1 MGKTLTIK
9 ITSVRG
15 ILPCVKIIRKGLR
28 LNTTRRVNTGS
39 YTRIKYLRSI
49 G

>member
-15 ILPCVKIIRKGLR
+15 ILPYAKIIRKGLR
-28 LNTTRRVNTGS
+28 LNTTRRVNTRS
-39 YTRIKYLRSI
+39 YTRVKYLRST